1 MEDVI
6 IIGAGPA
13 GLFTAYELITNN
25 PKLSVTILD
34 KGCFARKRVCPMNQ
48 KGIPC
53 QNCKP
58 CAILSGYGGAG
69 TFSDGKLNFIPKL
82 GKSDLTKYMSE
93 SESYKLIDETEKI
106 FNFFGMDAPI
116 YPTNLDQA
124 NEIKKQVAIAGA
136 KLLLIKQKHLG
147 SDHLPDYIQGI
158 SDYLAE
164 KVTCLQNSGAEV
176 ISLTAVTMHLVID
189 DIIAKTNADLIS
201 IPKAVCKEALSAGY
215 KKIGLLGTI
224 FTMEKDYMKKDF
236 LEAGIE
242 VCVPDKEDR
251 DLVAKRI
258 YEELEAGIVK
268 ESTLKELQGIIAK
281 MRDEKGIEAVVLGCT
296 ELPLILNSG
305 NCPVPCLDSVEIHIN
320 ELIKQTI

>member
-1 MEDVI
+1 MKK
-6 IIGAGPA
+6 IGLVGGTGPEST
-13 GLFTAYELITNN
+13 LMYYKELNSRI
-25 PKLSVTILD
+25 D
-34 KGCFARKRVCPMNQ
+34 KIK
-48 KGIPC
+48 
-53 QNCKP
+53 
-58 CAILSGYGGAG
+58 
-69 TFSDGKLNFIPKL
+69 DGKAMPDIVIESVDFRKAWDYVC
-82 GKSDLTKYMSE
+82 SERYDLLT
-93 SESYKLIDETEKI
+93 
-106 FNFFGMDAPI
+106 
-116 YPTNLDQA
+116 
-124 NEIKKQVAIAGA
+124 
-136 KLLLIKQKHLG
+136 
-147 SDHLPDYIQGI
+147 
-158 SDYLAE
+158 DYLAE

-268 ESTLKELQGIIAK
+268 ESTLKELQEIIAK

>member
-1 MEDVI
+1 MKK
-6 IIGAGPA
+6 IGLVGGTGPEST
-13 GLFTAYELITNN
+13 LMYYKELNSRI
-25 PKLSVTILD
+25 D
-34 KGCFARKRVCPMNQ
+34 KIK
-48 KGIPC
+48 
-53 QNCKP
+53 
-58 CAILSGYGGAG
+58 
-69 TFSDGKLNFIPKL
+69 DGKAMPDIVIESVDFRKAWDYVCAERY
-82 GKSDLTKYMSE
+82 DLLT
-93 SESYKLIDETEKI
+93 
-106 FNFFGMDAPI
+106 
-116 YPTNLDQA
+116 
-124 NEIKKQVAIAGA
+124 
-136 KLLLIKQKHLG
+136 
-147 SDHLPDYIQGI
+147 
-158 SDYLAE
+158 DYLAE

-189 DIIAKTNADLIS
+189 GIIAKTNADLIS
-201 IPKAVCKEALSAGY
+201 IPKAVCNEALSAGY

-236 LEAGIE
+236 LKAGIE

-251 DLVAKRI
+251 DHVAKRI

-268 ESTLKELQGIIAK
+268 ESTLKEMQGIINK